1 MKAKYILIIVAAVLF
16 FPQLVFAHQ
25 GHGLIPDS
33 HWHYMVSIEHYPF
46 VGIPVLLL
54 LIIFHLK
61 RNLKR
66 THA

>member
-1 MKAKYILIIVAAVLF
+1 MKAKFILIIVAAILF
-16 FPQLVFAHQ
+16 FPQLVFAHE

-33 HWHYMVSIEHYPF
+33 HWHYMVSIEHYSF

-54 LIIFHLK
+54 LLIFQLGK
-61 RNLKR
+61 NKKR